1 MIKVRGVYDG
11 EKVRLLE
18 QVEILP
24 DTEVEVL
31 VPNQYLVKDPS
42 TPNPDSEAQHE
53 EEFLRDLAERGI
65 IARAKRPEEWDDSF
79 EPIPNPGE
87 PISDTIIRE
96 RR

>member
-1 MIKVRGVYDG
+1 MLRVRGIYDG
-11 EKVRLLE
+11 ERVRLLE
-18 QVEILP
+18 DVNIPP

-31 VPNQYLVKDPS
+31 VPDEIDPNASEDEQEEAYWKMLREKGIVLQRPRPDLV
-42 TPNPDSEAQHE
+42 
-53 EEFLRDLAERGI
+53 
-65 IARAKRPEEWDDSF
+65 DDDF

>member
-1 MIKVRGVYDG
+1 MMRVRGVYDG
-11 EKVRLLE
+11 VSVRLLE
-18 QVEILP
+18 DVDIAP

-31 VPNQYLVKDPS
+31 VPKQVPGPQTGEQRDDAFWQQLI
-42 TPNPDSEAQHE
+42 DSG
-53 EEFLRDLAERGI
+53 LISSRP
-65 IARAKRPEEWDDSF
+65 RPELIDDSF